1 MSRGA
6 EHSYKPEFLVGGLII
21 AWQVLLIAMFSYS
34 GIQLFIPV
42 LAGLVFAGLGIWLAG
57 YFHGRKH
64 RSAGLILGL
73 LSIFYLQLITMPADE
88 FDSRPAEEV
97 RSAISILGNFRSVS
111 QEVLLQKHEP
121 PYAPV
126 TAALHKYKEE
136 LPEHSWLITFGES
149 DDSET
154 PYLFNIRN
162 NTAAHNHPGVRH
174 AELTEH
180 HLVLEIE
187 KSGTMVRYD
196 VPLNE
201 NPPAFSISGEPG
213 LPSPAG
219 SFQATVY
226 PHLLSVENHNRFQQ
240 YFYRLLNR
248 IYS

>member
-1 MSRGA
+1 
-6 EHSYKPEFLVGGLII
+6 
-21 AWQVLLIAMFSYS
+21 MFSYS
-34 GIQLFIPV
+34 GIQLLISV
-42 LAGLVFAGLGIWLAG
+42 VAGIIFAGLGIWLAA
-57 YFHGRKH
+57 YFSLRK
-64 RSAGLILGL
+64 RRIAGWTLGL
-73 LSIFYLQLITMPADE
+73 LSIFYLQLITMPADQFE
-88 FDSRPAEEV
+88 SRPAEEV

-111 QEVLLQKHEP
+111 QEVLLQKHKP

-149 DDSET
+149 GDSET

-174 AELTEH
+174 AELTQN
-180 HLVLEIE
+180 HLMLEIE
-187 KSGTMVRYD
+187 KSGTIVTYA
-196 VPLNE
+196 VPLDE
-201 NPPAFSISGEPG
+201 NPPAFSIAGEPG

-240 YFYRLLNR
+240 YFYRLLTR